1 MFRRMILP
9 LVLCAALVMAVFGG
23 AFASAKPVDSMSA
36 KTPSCFKVAKFTK
49 VNSANLG
56 IDDVCAAGEFV
67 TYKNYRGAQWG
78 SGRSRAWV
86 TQTNFT
92 GTRNLE
98 PCSEDPGPPNPDCTV
113 GWWHAIAHQWVA
125 CHTAKN
131 VVIRRVLLVQWDK
144 NKIIFKPIKH
154 TQHSCSAVLTY
165 DNKRGAVPLLRID
178 SAKG

>member
-23 AFASAKPVDSMSA
+23 AFASAKPVDSKSA
-36 KTPSCFKVAKFTK
+36 KTQSCFKVAKFTK
-49 VNSANLG
+49 ADSGSLG
-56 IDDVCAAGEFV
+56 IDDVCAAGKFV

-78 SGRSRAWV
+78 SGRKRAWV
-86 TQTNFT
+86 TQTKFESTNT
-92 GTRNLE
+92 LV

-113 GWWHAIAHQWVA
+113 GFMRSVGHQWET

-131 VVIRRVLLVQWDK
+131 VVIKRVILVQWEKD
-144 NKIIFKPIKH
+144 KIILKPMKH